1 MALLDRLKALI
12 AATGPLS
19 VPQYMELCLH
29 DPQEGYYATRPA
41 LGAQGDFITAPL
53 VSQMFGEIIG
63 VWLIETWRRL
73 GRPISFRL
81 VEMGPGDGTLM
92 VDIQRT
98 AQKDTGFM
106 AAQDLWLVETS
117 TPLKAL
123 QAEKLQGA
131 GHWAAS
137 LSEIPT
143 GAPLLVVANEL
154 LDCLPASQFVRTSSG
169 WSERGVGLDDAGN
182 LIFGLMGSLPARAF
196 PDAPAGT
203 LIEVSAAQQD
213 LASTLA
219 QRIQGEGGAA
229 LLIDYGRS
237 EPGFG
242 DTLQALKSHEKVS
255 PLAEPGMADL
265 TVHADFPAL
274 VATAAREGLP
284 EWPVLTQAAFLMK
297 MGVMERAEALAA
309 ARAGAVRYP
318 GATIEPL
325 ALAHRKWATFSR
337 WYVWLS
343 RALRRLLSRAP
354 DAAGSDIDA
363 AGSAGCSPRLLYP
376 SGRRVPGDLC
386 RAQCRSGLQATDP
399 KTWRRTAGWRPPTLI
414 CR

>member
-19 VPQYMELCLH
+19 IPQYMDLCLH

-63 VWLIETWRRL
+63 IWLIETWRGL
-73 GRPISFRL
+73 GRPASFRL

-98 AQKDTGFM
+98 VRTDAGFL

-117 TPLKAL
+117 TPLKSL
-123 QAEKLQGA
+123 QAEKLEGV
-131 GHWAAS
+131 GSWAAS
-137 LSEIPT
+137 LAEVPT

-154 LDCLPASQFVRTSSG
+154 LDCLPVSQFVRTPAG

-182 LIFGLMGSLPARAF
+182 LTFGLMGSLPASAF
-196 PDAPAGT
+196 PDAPAGV

-213 LASTLA
+213 LARTLA
-219 QRIQGEGGAA
+219 QRVLTDGGAA

-242 DTLQALKSHEKVS
+242 DTLQALKAHEKVS
-255 PLAEPGMADL
+255 PLTEPGAADL
-265 TVHADFPAL
+265 TVHADFPA
-274 VATAAREGLP
+274 VIAAAASEGLP
-284 EWPVLTQAAFLMK
+284 VWPILTQAAFLMK

-309 ARAGAVRYP
+309 AQP
-318 GATIEPL
+318 GRFDTLERQL
-325 ALAHRKWATFSR
+325 N
-337 WYVWLS
+337 
-343 RALRRLLSRAP
+343 RLLSP
-354 DAAGSDIDA
+354 QEM
-363 AGSAGCSPRLLYP
+363 
-376 SGRRVPGDLC
+376 GDLFKVVC
-386 RAQCRSGLQATDP
+386 LAQPGLT
-399 KTWRRTAGWRPPTLI
+399 PPVFEAS
-414 CR
+414 